1 MPEWYG
7 RSVVWGAMVVVGVIA
22 YVLGLRGGL
31 WLIFVSV
38 AFLPL
43 DIVLSIV
50 VRRFC
55 SIKLRLSDSLSMDLR
70 GVRKRSP

>member
-7 RSVVWGAMVVVGVIA
+7 RSVVWGSMVVVGVIG
-22 YVLGLRGGL
+22 YVLGLRGGS

-38 AFLPL
+38 TFLPL
-43 DIVLSIV
+43 GAVLSIV

-55 SIKLRLSDSLSMDLR
+55 SIKLRLSGSLSMDLR
-70 GVRKRSP
+70 GVRKRNP